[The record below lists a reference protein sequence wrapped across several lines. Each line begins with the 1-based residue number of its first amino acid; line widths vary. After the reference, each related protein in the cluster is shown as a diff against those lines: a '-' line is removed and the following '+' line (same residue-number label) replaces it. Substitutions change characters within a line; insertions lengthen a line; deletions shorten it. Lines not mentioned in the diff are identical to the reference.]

1 MAETIYRN
9 HQDVPGL
16 IVAHN
21 TITEENENDL
31 VLWAKMFHGGRY
43 FQSSSDG
50 HFSCESDQFH
60 PIVKQILAGVGVRM
74 MPDLVSALH
83 LQPHPIDFLLTPSLT
98 YSTCLSPTVSVDTVT
113 YPHVSTRR
121 KLKQS
126 L

>member
-74 MPDLVSALH
+74 MPDLVSFLH
-83 LQPHPIDFLLTPSLT
+83 LQPHPIDFLL
-98 YSTCLSPTVSVDTVT
+98 SP
-113 YPHVSTRR
+113 
-121 KLKQS
+121 LFA
-126 L
+126 